1 MFGGSFINFWAQL
14 GPKHNSPNKKVEVQ
28 AGESSF
34 LFGSTISALIGT
46 IATVV
51 GNNRLVGYEG

>member
-1 MFGGSFINFWAQL
+1 M
-14 GPKHNSPNKKVEVQ
+14 NKKVEVQ
-28 AGESSF
+28 VGESSF

-51 GNNRLVGYEG
+51 GNNRLVGYEGEHFFFSNFKCRNNEN